1 MLNNKVMSTYK
12 SLLNE
17 LQANVNNLTKRLD
30 NLKLNSQAEE
40 DIENYLRTA
49 ISNIDAIDFI
59 IEDSLK

>member
-1 MLNNKVMSTYK
+1 MSTYK
-12 SLLNE
+12 SVLNE
-17 LQANVNNLTKRLD
+17 LQANVNNLAKRLD

-59 IEDSLK
+59 IEDSSK

>member
-1 MLNNKVMSTYK
+1 MSTYK
-12 SLLNE
+12 SVLNE
-17 LQANVNNLTKRLD
+17 LQANVNNLAKRLD

-59 IEDSLK
+59 IVDSSK

>member
-1 MLNNKVMSTYK
+1 MSTYK
-12 SLLNE
+12 SFLNE
-17 LQANVNNLTKRLD
+17 LQTNVNNLAKRLD

-59 IEDSLK
+59 IEDSSK

>member
-1 MLNNKVMSTYK
+1 MNTYK
-12 SLLNE
+12 SILNE
-17 LQANVNNLTKRLD
+17 LQANINSLAKRLD

-59 IEDSLK
+59 IEDSSK

>member
-1 MLNNKVMSTYK
+1 MSTYK
-12 SLLNE
+12 SVLNE
-17 LQANVNNLTKRLD
+17 LQANVNSLAKRLD

-59 IEDSLK
+59 IEDSSK

>member
-1 MLNNKVMSTYK
+1 MSTYK
-12 SLLNE
+12 LFLNE
-17 LQANVNNLTKRLD
+17 LQTNVNNLAKRLD

-59 IEDSLK
+59 IEDSSK

>member
-1 MLNNKVMSTYK
+1 MSTYK
-12 SLLNE
+12 SVLNE
-17 LQANVNNLTKRLD
+17 LQANINSLAKRLD

>member
-1 MLNNKVMSTYK
+1 MSTYK

-17 LQANVNNLTKRLD
+17 LQANVNSLTKRLD

-59 IEDSLK
+59 IEDSSK

>member
-1 MLNNKVMSTYK
+1 MSTYK
-12 SLLNE
+12 SVINE
-17 LQANVNNLTKRLD
+17 LQANVNSLAKRLD

-59 IEDSLK
+59 IEDSSK

>member
-1 MLNNKVMSTYK
+1 MSTYK
-12 SLLNE
+12 SVLNE
-17 LQANVNNLTKRLD
+17 LQANVNSLTKRLD

-59 IEDSLK
+59 IEDSSK

>member
-1 MLNNKVMSTYK
+1 MSTYK

-17 LQANVNNLTKRLD
+17 LQANVNNLAKRLD

-59 IEDSLK
+59 IEDSSK

>member
-1 MLNNKVMSTYK
+1 MSTYK
-12 SLLNE
+12 SVLNE

-30 NLKLNSQAEE
+30 NLKLNNQAEE

-59 IEDSLK
+59 IEDTSK

>member
-1 MLNNKVMSTYK
+1 MSTYK

-17 LQANVNNLTKRLD
+17 LQANVNNLAKRLD

-59 IEDSLK
+59 IEDTSK

>member
-1 MLNNKVMSTYK
+1 MSTYK
-12 SLLNE
+12 SVLNE
-17 LQANVNNLTKRLD
+17 LQANVNNLAKRLD

>member
-1 MLNNKVMSTYK
+1 MSTYK
-12 SLLNE
+12 SVLNE
-17 LQANVNNLTKRLD
+17 LQANVNSLAKRLD

-59 IEDSLK
+59 IEDTSK

>member
-1 MLNNKVMSTYK
+1 MNTYK
-12 SLLNE
+12 SVLNE
-17 LQANVNNLTKRLD
+17 LQANVNNLAKRLD

-59 IEDSLK
+59 IEDSSK

>member
-1 MLNNKVMSTYK
+1 MSTYK
-12 SLLNE
+12 SVLNE
-17 LQANVNNLTKRLD
+17 LQANVNNLAKRLD

-59 IEDSLK
+59 IEDTSK

>member
-1 MLNNKVMSTYK
+1 MSTYK

-40 DIENYLRTA
+40 DIENYLKTA

-59 IEDSLK
+59 IEDSSK

>member
-1 MLNNKVMSTYK
+1 MSTYK

-17 LQANVNNLTKRLD
+17 LQANVNSLAKRLD

-59 IEDSLK
+59 IEDTSK